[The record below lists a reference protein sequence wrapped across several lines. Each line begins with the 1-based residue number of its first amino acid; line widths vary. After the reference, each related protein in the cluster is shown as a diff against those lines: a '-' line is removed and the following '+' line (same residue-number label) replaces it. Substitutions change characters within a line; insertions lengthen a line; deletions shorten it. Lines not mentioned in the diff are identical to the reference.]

1 MPKLEEAL
9 EGLNIK
15 AADVLAWHEYPDRV
29 VVVLISGPKL
39 TWPPAVEP
47 TGAPAP
53 EVKASDEARQAAAE
67 LGDEMLHIYCVL
79 SDLSSPSQN
88 PPQACP
94 LRHRGWPQSQSFV
107 VEVLDLLM
115 SSLGSTH

>member
-67 LGDEMLHIYCVL
+67 LGVDLKDVEAHRESGKVSAKDVRLHK
-79 SDLSSPSQN
+79 SKK
-88 PPQACP
+88 
-94 LRHRGWPQSQSFV
+94 
-107 VEVLDLLM
+107 
-115 SSLGSTH
+115 

>member
-53 EVKASDEARQAAAE
+53 EVKASDEARQAPGGFAE
-67 LGDEMLHIYCVL
+67 EIT
-79 SDLSSPSQN
+79 PSGN
-88 PPQACP
+88 TS
-94 LRHRGWPQSQSFV
+94 HF
-107 VEVLDLLM
+107 DM
-115 SSLGSTH
+115 GSTLLCVTRTGTP